1 MTPDGTRVELYTLQN
16 ASGSSV
22 AIATYGA
29 TVVSLRVPDRDGH
42 LDDVVLGY
50 DGLEGYL
57 GSRFYF
63 GAIVGRYANRIA
75 EGRFGLEGRTFTLA
89 RNNGEN
95 HLHGGLRGFD
105 KVVWSARPLEGA
117 ALELR
122 YLSRDGEEGYPG
134 ELDAVVTYRLA
145 DDDALE
151 IEYQASA
158 SRPTICNLTHHGYF
172 NLDAGKDILGHQ
184 LTLRASR
191 FTPVR
196 ADLIP
201 IGEMRGVAGTPMDF
215 RTATAIGARIGS
227 RDDQIALAG
236 GYDHNFVLDREG
248 QGLFSAATLRGPVS
262 GRVLEVLTT
271 EPGLQFFS
279 GNFPDGEIR
288 GKGGKVYGFRSGLC
302 LETQHFP
309 DSPNRPG
316 FPSTAL
322 APGELYR
329 SSTVYRFSVAD
340 SLIGRRRLSARRSS
354 APTPARRPSGRGRT
368 RA

>member
-1 MTPDGTRVELYTLQN
+1 MTPDGTRVELYTLRN
-16 ASGSSV
+16 ATGSSV
-22 AIATYGA
+22 TIATYGA
-29 TVVSLRVPDRDGH
+29 TVVSLRVPDRDGQ
-42 LDDVVLGY
+42 LGDVVLGY
-50 DGLEGYL
+50 DGLQGYL

-75 EGRFGLEGRTFTLA
+75 GGRFGLEGRTFTLA

-248 QGLFSAATLRGPVS
+248 QGLLSAATLRGPVS

-340 SLIGRRRLSARRSS
+340 SLIGRRRVSARRSS

>member
-1 MTPDGTRVELYTLQN
+1 MPQRGETTSAESRSPIEKAPFGVTPDGTRVELYTLRN
-16 ASGSSV
+16 ATGSSV

-29 TVVSLRVPDRDGH
+29 TVVSLRVPDRDGQ
-42 LDDVVLGY
+42 LGDVVLGY

-75 EGRFGLEGRTFTLA
+75 GGRFGLEGRTFTLA

-134 ELDAVVTYRLA
+134 ELDAVVTYRLS

-158 SRPTICNLTHHGYF
+158 SRPTLCNLTHHGYF
-172 NLDAGKDILGHQ
+172 NLDEGKDVLGHQ

-201 IGEMRGVAGTPMDF
+201 TGELRGVAGTPMDF

-227 RDDQIALAG
+227 RDEQIALAG
-236 GYDHNFVLDREG
+236 GYDHNWVLDREG
-248 QGLFSAATLRGPVS
+248 EGLVSAATLFGPVS

-279 GNFPDGEIR
+279 GNFPEGEIR

-302 LETQHFP
+302 LETQHYP
-309 DSPNRPG
+309 DSPNRLG
-316 FPSTAL
+316 FPSAAL
-322 APGELYR
+322 APGERYR
-329 SSTVYRFSVAD
+329 SSTVYRFSVAE
-340 SLIGRRRLSARRSS
+340 S
-354 APTPARRPSGRGRT
+354 
-368 RA
+368 

>member
-1 MTPDGTRVELYTLQN
+1 VPQRGETTSAESRSPIEKAPFGVTPDGTRVELYTVRN
-16 ASGSSV
+16 ATGSSV

-29 TVVSLRVPDRDGH
+29 TVVSLRVPDRDGQ
-42 LDDVVLGY
+42 LGDVVLGY
-50 DGLEGYL
+50 DGLQGYL

-75 EGRFGLEGRTFTLA
+75 GGRFGLEGRTFTLA

-134 ELDAVVTYRLA
+134 ELDAVVTYRLS

-172 NLDAGKDILGHQ
+172 NLDGGKDVLGHQ

-201 IGEMRGVAGTPMDF
+201 TGELRGVAGTPMDF

-227 RDDQIALAG
+227 RDEQITLAG
-236 GYDHNFVLDREG
+236 GYDHNWVLDREG
-248 QGLFSAATLRGPVS
+248 EGLVSAATLFGPVS

-279 GNFPDGEIR
+279 GNFPEGEIR

-309 DSPNRPG
+309 DSPNRLG
-316 FPSTAL
+316 FPSAAL
-322 APGELYR
+322 APGERYR
-329 SSTVYRFSVAD
+329 SSTVYRFSVAE
-340 SLIGRRRLSARRSS
+340 S
-354 APTPARRPSGRGRT
+354 
-368 RA
+368 

>member
-1 MTPDGTRVELYTLQN
+1 MPERGETTSAESRSRIEKAPFGVAPDGTRVDLYTLRN
-16 ASGSSV
+16 AMGSSV

-29 TVVSLRVPDRDGH
+29 TVVSLRVPDRDGQ
-42 LDDVVLGY
+42 LGDVVLGY

-75 EGRFGLEGRTFTLA
+75 GGRFELDGRTLTLA
-89 RNNGEN
+89 RNNGDN

-105 KVVWSARPLEGA
+105 KVVWSARPLQGA

-134 ELDAVVTYRLA
+134 ELDSVVTYRLS

-172 NLDAGKDILGHQ
+172 NLDGGNDVLGHQ

-201 IGEMRGVAGTPMDF
+201 TGELRGVAGTPMDF

-227 RDDQIALAG
+227 SDDQIALAG
-236 GYDHNFVLDREG
+236 GYDHNWVLDREG
-248 QGLFSAATLRGPVS
+248 EGLVSAATLFGPVS

-279 GNFPDGEIR
+279 GNFPEGEIR
-288 GKGGKVYGFRSGLC
+288 GKGGNLYGFRSGLC

-322 APGELYR
+322 APGERYR
-329 SSTVYRFSVAD
+329 SSTVYRFSVA
-340 SLIGRRRLSARRSS
+340 RS
-354 APTPARRPSGRGRT
+354 
-368 RA
+368 

>member
-1 MTPDGTRVELYTLQN
+1 MPERGETTSAESRSRIEKAPFGVAPDGTRVDLYTLRN
-16 ASGSSV
+16 ATGSSV
-22 AIATYGA
+22 TIATYGA
-29 TVVSLRVPDRDGH
+29 TVVSLRVPDRDGQ
-42 LDDVVLGY
+42 LGDVVLGY

-75 EGRFGLEGRTFTLA
+75 GGRFELDGRTLTLA
-89 RNNGEN
+89 RNNGDN

-105 KVVWSARPLEGA
+105 KVVWSARPLQGA

-134 ELDAVVTYRLA
+134 ELDSVVTYRLS

-172 NLDAGKDILGHQ
+172 NLDGGKDVLGHQ

-196 ADLIP
+196 GDLIP
-201 IGEMRGVAGTPMDF
+201 TGELRGVAGTPMDF

-227 RDDQIALAG
+227 SDDQIALAG
-236 GYDHNFVLDREG
+236 GYDHNWVLDREG
-248 QGLFSAATLRGPVS
+248 EGLVSAATLFGPVS

-279 GNFPDGEIR
+279 GNFPEGEIR
-288 GKGGKVYGFRSGLC
+288 GKGGNLYGFRSGLC

-322 APGELYR
+322 APGERYR
-329 SSTVYRFSVAD
+329 SSTVYRFSVA
-340 SLIGRRRLSARRSS
+340 RS
-354 APTPARRPSGRGRT
+354 
-368 RA
+368 